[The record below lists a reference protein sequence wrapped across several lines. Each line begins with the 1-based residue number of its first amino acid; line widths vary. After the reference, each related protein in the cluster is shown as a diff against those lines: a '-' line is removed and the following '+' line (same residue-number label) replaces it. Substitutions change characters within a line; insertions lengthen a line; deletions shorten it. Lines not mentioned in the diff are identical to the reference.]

1 LYWVGWFF
9 HDTMGLLALGTALD
23 WEEAKKRSDQVRKW
37 GIEQLLAIWN
47 RAKGKER
54 DALLWGDEV
63 ATSFI
68 ELIALFGQMAH
79 TGSGRV
85 PCGSYR

>member
-1 LYWVGWFF
+1 
-9 HDTMGLLALGTALD
+9 MGLLALGTALE

-63 ATSFI
+63 DCSSY
-68 ELIALFGQMAH
+68 ELIALSGQMAH
-79 TGSGRV
+79 TESGRV
-85 PCGSYR
+85 PCGSCRRRG